1 MAKKTVSKIVLIDS
15 NALIHRAF
23 HALPPLSTP
32 SGEIVNAV
40 YGFTTTLFK
49 VLSNIKPDY
58 IACAFDYPA
67 PTFRHKE
74 YEEYK
79 AHRKKAPDELYD
91 QIPKTKEVANSLNI
105 PIFEEQGYEADDVIG
120 AIAKKAE
127 KMGLETVIVTGDMD
141 ELQLI
146 SNKTKVY
153 TMRRGFSD
161 TVLYDPRKVEEKF
174 GIKPEQLIDYKALR
188 GDPSDNIP
196 GVSGIGEKTATDLIK
211 KYKTLKNLYKNLD
224 KLPDKTKKLLKNSK
238 KDAYLSQKLATI
250 VTSVPLKFDLAK
262 AKTHD
267 YDKEKAIKLFKELGF
282 KSLIKRIWGIEEAE
296 IKEKPKIKPQAGL
309 FDNVQKNIQK
319 INADKIDS
327 ALEPVLAKMQD
338 KGILVD
344 IRLLN
349 KLSRDTGKKLAA
361 LEKKIYKEV
370 GHEFNINSPQQLAQV
385 LFEDLHLP
393 VIKKTK
399 TGYSTD
405 ASVLQ
410 ELSSTHTVID
420 KILTYRELFKLK
432 STYLDALPVLADKG
446 NRIHTTYAQD
456 TSTGRLSSKDPNL
469 QNIPA
474 KGGLGQQIRESFI
487 ASAGYKLI
495 GADYSQIELRI
506 IASISGDRNMI
517 DAFDNDEDI
526 HNSTAKEIFNTSID
540 KLDAHM
546 RRTAKVVNFGIMYG
560 MGVHSLARTLRV
572 KYEEAQS
579 YIDNYFSYHPGVLD
593 YMEKTKVEAYKAGYV
608 ETLFGRKRYISEI
621 KSNYPRFRKSGE
633 RMAINMPIQGTA
645 ADIIKM
651 AMIQIDKDLSKISKG
666 AAMLLQ
672 VHDELVFEVPKS
684 DTDKVTEFIADKM
697 ENVYELKVPIKVSI
711 SVGDNWGELK

>member
-23 HALPPLSTP
+23 HALPPLATSK
-32 SGEIVNAV
+32 GEIVNAV

-49 VLSNIKPDY
+49 VLSDIKPDY
-58 IACAFDYPA
+58 IICAFDYPA

-74 YEEYK
+74 YEKYK
-79 AHRKKAPDELYD
+79 AHRKKAPDELYS
-91 QIPKTKEVANSLNI
+91 QIPKVKEVADALNI
-105 PIFEEQGYEADDVIG
+105 PIFEKQGYEADDIIG

-127 KMGLETVIVTGDMD
+127 KQGLETVIVTGDMD
-141 ELQLI
+141 ELQLV
-146 SNKTKVY
+146 NDKTKVY

-161 TVLYDPRKVEEKF
+161 TVLYDPKKVEEKF
-174 GIKPEQLIDYKALR
+174 GIKPDQLIDYKALR

-196 GVSGIGEKTATDLIK
+196 GVAGVGEKTATELIK

-224 KLPDKTKKLLKNSK
+224 KVSDRTKKLLKISK

-267 YDKEKAIKLFKELGF
+267 YDQDKAIKLFKELGF
-282 KSLIKRIWGIEEAE
+282 KSLIKRMWGITEDV
-296 IKEKPKIKPQAGL
+296 IKEKPKQKLQTGL

-319 INADKIDS
+319 INANQIDS
-327 ALEPVLAKMQD
+327 ALEPVLAKMQN

-344 IRLLN
+344 IKLLN
-349 KLSRDTGKKLAA
+349 KLSRDSGKKLAV
-361 LEKKIYKEV
+361 LEKKIYKEA
-370 GHEFNINSPQQLAQV
+370 GQKFNINSPQQLAQV
-385 LFEDLHLP
+385 LFEDLGLP
-393 VIKKTK
+393 VVKKIK

-410 ELSSTHTVID
+410 ELSGTHTIID

-432 STYLDALPVLADKG
+432 STYLDALPALADK
-446 NRIHTTYAQD
+446 NNHIHTTYAQD

-474 KGGLGQQIRESFI
+474 KDGLGQQVRCAFI
-487 ASAGYKLI
+487 APKDFKLI

-517 DAFDNDEDI
+517 QAFDNNEDI
-526 HNSTAKEIFNTSID
+526 HTSTASEIFNLSID
-540 KLDAHM
+540 KLSADM
-546 RRTAKVVNFGIMYG
+546 RRTAKVVNFGIIYG

-579 YIDNYFSYHPGVLD
+579 YIDNYFSFHPSILD

-608 ETLFGRKRYISEI
+608 ETLFGRKRFLPEI
-621 KSNYPRFRKSGE
+621 KSNYPRFRKSAE

-651 AMIQIDKDLSKISKG
+651 AMIQIDKDLAKISKR
-666 AAMLLQ
+666 ASMLLQ

-684 DTDKVTEFIADKM
+684 ETDEVSKFIADKM
-697 ENVYELKVPIKVSI
+697 ENVYELKVPVKVSI
-711 SVGDNWGELK
+711 SVGDNWGQLK